1 MDTAMFRP
9 AETTEYTYDGLGRL
23 TGETRR
29 GTGTALTESYRYDR
43 AGNRTA
49 LERSDGTR
57 ETYAYGALN
66 ELLTVQCTGR
76 GRSAEGDRR
85 PKDTETI
92 HFSYDTD
99 GNLTGDGRGL
109 YRYDGFGQMT
119 EAVMEDGSTL
129 VCRYDAGGLRHET
142 EENGR
147 LVRFIYSGRDAVCE
161 EREEGGSIRYIRE
174 HGRLAASD
182 CEQAR
187 TYYHYACDS
196 LGSVLYVLAGNEYES
211 PKNGGTLQE
220 RALCSYTY
228 DAFGRERSAAEQTE
242 NRYRYTGEQ
251 YDAITGQYYL
261 RARYY
266 RPETGRFTQMD
277 PYHGDGLNLYVYAG
291 NNPVRYVDPSGHEKE
306 EGCKDN
312 GMGGT
317 DGSESG
323 RGTRIFTSK
332 DPLVGDVAT
341 QIEQR
346 LPGRVTS
353 VNKVVYR
360 PDGSILT
367 DLDIELDNI
376 VIQVKAGGGK
386 GLTKQL
392 VNSANNTGKIA
403 IGYVPD
409 IKPSVLKEANK
420 KGFQVFKNTEDLIEF
435 ISQH

>member
-1 MDTAMFRP
+1 
-9 AETTEYTYDGLGRL
+9 
-23 TGETRR
+23 
-29 GTGTALTESYRYDR
+29 
-43 AGNRTA
+43 
-49 LERSDGTR
+49 
-57 ETYAYGALN
+57 
-66 ELLTVQCTGR
+66 
-76 GRSAEGDRR
+76 
-85 PKDTETI
+85 
-92 HFSYDTD
+92 
-99 GNLTGDGRGL
+99 
-109 YRYDGFGQMT
+109 
-119 EAVMEDGSTL
+119 MEDGSTL
-129 VCRYDAGGLRHET
+129 VCRYDAEGLRHET

-211 PKNGGTLQE
+211 PENGGTLQE
-220 RALCSYTY
+220 RVLCSYTY

-261 RARYY
+261 WARYY

-306 EGCKDN
+306 EVCKDN

-323 RGTRIFTSK
+323 KKTPEQVCSFGNRTQPRGARPKQDFGVADFDDIVGPETGKFPKGASNVTDINNA
-332 DPLVGDVAT
+332 PLSGHYHVLLEGTV
-341 QIEQR
+341 
-346 LPGRVTS
+346 LPNGLGI
-353 VNKVVYR
+353 KA
-360 PDGSILT
+360 DGSNVFPDSPHGVGHYTIFPT
-367 DLDIELDNI
+367 KEMTVMEFNELYKSLPWNY
-376 VIQVKAGGGK
+376 GGK
-386 GLTKQL
+386 K
-392 VNSANNTGKIA
+392 
-403 IGYVPD
+403 
-409 IKPSVLKEANK
+409 
-420 KGFQVFKNTEDLIEF
+420 
-435 ISQH
+435 